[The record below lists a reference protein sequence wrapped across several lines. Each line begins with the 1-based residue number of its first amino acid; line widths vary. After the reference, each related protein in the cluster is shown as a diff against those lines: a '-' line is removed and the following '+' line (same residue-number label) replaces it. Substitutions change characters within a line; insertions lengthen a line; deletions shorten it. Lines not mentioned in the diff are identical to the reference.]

1 MKISDDELK
10 KRLNLNVVDLLSN
23 TPTFGWLDMPKMY
36 CPNITNIDYI
46 ALYTEPGL
54 YTKKSNTI
62 ISFYNYDIKFDAI
75 DGLFNAI
82 YYNNKKLLEKFK
94 DRFEDCILF
103 ISPDYSECGDV
114 HFVENLY
121 RIHNEKLPS
130 DKLYHFYFYR
140 ELKKDV
146 IGAHRFWCGKNSKR
160 NIEFIPSLIVDER
173 IPREALS
180 RAIYLV
186 DDNFK
191 RENDIPKYYEL
202 TEKELIKKSY
212 KKYPINTIEYF
223 LFNLSYST
231 WDSAR
236 DSVFDNLKD
245 RIIYTY
251 SNNFFDLKR
260 IPNINLS

>member
-10 KRLNLNVVDLLSN
+10 KRLNLNVVNLLSN
-23 TPTFGWLDMPKMY
+23 TPTSGWIDMPKMY
-36 CPNITNIDYI
+36 CPNITNVDYI

-121 RIHNEKLPS
+121 RIYKARVVS
-130 DKLYHFYFYR
+130 
-140 ELKKDV
+140 
-146 IGAHRFWCGKNSKR
+146 IW
-160 NIEFIPSLIVDER
+160 
-173 IPREALS
+173 
-180 RAIYLV
+180 
-186 DDNFK
+186 
-191 RENDIPKYYEL
+191 L
-202 TEKELIKKSY
+202 TMEC
-212 KKYPINTIEYF
+212 NTIVIP
-223 LFNLSYST
+223 N
-231 WDSAR
+231 
-236 DSVFDNLKD
+236 
-245 RIIYTY
+245 ITY
-251 SNNFFDLKR
+251 SNRKMFEFMLLGLEEVETVAFGTKGNVDDEEERALLIDAIKYTVDHLNMLKTIIVYSSCKHDETIYTIFKYALDKGINVI
-260 IPNINLS
+260 IPNNTLQLRNKEGKNGKV